1 MQNRDFEY
9 VAGENGR
16 VKDWGPTYAWSVEGD
31 GMVMAVDTVRP
42 VHANNPH
49 YLALDVRHTGAAL
62 VNSGFDGM
70 VVKEGER
77 YDFSFFCRTSGK
89 GGKLEVCLRDESGNV
104 LWITGGKMSVS
115 VSPRRLCA
123 TAGREN

>member
-1 MQNRDFEY
+1 
-9 VAGENGR
+9 
-16 VKDWGPTYAWSVEGD
+16 
-31 GMVMAVDTVRP
+31 MVMAVDTVRP

-89 GGKLEVCLRDESGNV
+89 EGGWKSACVMNPAMY
-104 LWITGGKMSVS
+104 GG
-115 VSPRRLCA
+115 
-123 TAGREN
+123 